1 MNLYHNEVVH
11 IDFEENILWVSW
23 QERASLNDFKPIAD
37 TIAACSNQVKAR
49 YMLIDASTTVF
60 QKQTPDK
67 AIMDYFVQVTSG
79 TSIKKIARLMSEN
92 ASFES
97 KVLFQKLNYEAALNL
112 SFNYQFLTDKAE
124 ALTWLKANDT
134 LL

>member
-23 QERASLNDFKPIAD
+23 QERASLNDFKSIAD
-37 TIAACSNQVKAR
+37 TIAACSDQLKAR

-67 AIMDYFVQVTSG
+67 AIMDYFVQVISG
-79 TSIKKIARLMSEN
+79 TTIKKVARLMSEN

-112 SFNYQFLTDKAE
+112 SFNYQFFY
-124 ALTWLKANDT
+124 
-134 LL
+134 

>member
-23 QERASLNDFKPIAD
+23 QERASLNNFKPVAD

-60 QKQTPDK
+60 QKQPP
-67 AIMDYFVQVTSG
+67 
-79 TSIKKIARLMSEN
+79 IKPLWIILCR
-92 ASFES
+92 
-97 KVLFQKLNYEAALNL
+97 
-112 SFNYQFLTDKAE
+112 
-124 ALTWLKANDT
+124 
-134 LL
+134 

>member
-1 MNLYHNEVVH
+1 
-11 IDFEENILWVSW
+11 
-23 QERASLNDFKPIAD
+23 
-37 TIAACSNQVKAR
+37 
-49 YMLIDASTTVF
+49 
-60 QKQTPDK
+60 
-67 AIMDYFVQVTSG
+67 MDYFVQVISG

-97 KVLFQKLNYEAALNL
+97 KVLFQKLNYETALHL
-112 SFNYQFLTDKAE
+112 SFNYQFFTDKAE